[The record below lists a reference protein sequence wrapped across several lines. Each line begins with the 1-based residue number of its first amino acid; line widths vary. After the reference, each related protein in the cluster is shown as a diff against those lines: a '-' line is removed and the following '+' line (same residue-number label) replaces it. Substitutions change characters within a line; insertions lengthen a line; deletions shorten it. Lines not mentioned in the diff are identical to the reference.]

1 MKAIYTRYETS
12 DLLEDL
18 GEDVVHFKI
27 YFRTDELPE
36 VRFGIL
42 FPYRELVYF
51 LKETNPLAY
60 EYLNGIRSSVAGYG
74 PKETKVLAKIEDEG
88 FDVEPFIKAYLESK
102 DAVFISQHLEW
113 IERLNAPEAQQE
125 VSKAVESITSTA
137 SDNFA
142 NEKIKWNK
150 YKDEFDQTIHEL
162 TYRYF
167 PELFEKQEEKI
178 NAYRSALIATTHD
191 FTDKLDQILNRD

>member
-60 EYLNGIRSSVAGYG
+60 EYLTGIRSSVAGYG
-74 PKETKVLAKIEDEG
+74 SKETKVLAKIEDEG

-102 DAVFISQHLEW
+102 DTVFISQHLEW
-113 IERLNAPEAQQE
+113 IERLNAPEAQQQ